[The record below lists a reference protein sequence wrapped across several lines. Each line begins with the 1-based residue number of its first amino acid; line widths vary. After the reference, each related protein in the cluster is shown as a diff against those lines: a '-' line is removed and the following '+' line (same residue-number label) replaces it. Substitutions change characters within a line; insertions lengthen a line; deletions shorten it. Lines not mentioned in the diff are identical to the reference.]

1 MKSNK
6 ENVATSATK
15 SPFTLGAS
23 KKIVAADAG
32 VRTSTEVK
40 PVLELSSQFN
50 KFRLN
55 KMASELTNLVA
66 GDKVKILINTGA
78 ESIDGHYLI
87 ARANDTD
94 SACAKLLAAGGAKGH
109 SAQQFNY
116 SGMYGRMWQTEVG
129 ASDKGAKAFI
139 AEGNAIEAK
148 SGATYLTSKV
158 EYEVVKVDDISEES
172 PLEVNGVEYTEV
184 YALISPV
191 RTAVEPKAEVATED
205 SEESNTS
212 ETTNDEVEA

>member
-6 ENVATSATK
+6 DIVATATK
-15 SPFTLGAS
+15 SPFTLGKTKVVSAQ
-23 KKIVAADAG
+23 AG

-55 KMASELTNLVA
+55 KLGSELMNVVA
-66 GDKVKILINTGA
+66 GDKVKLLINTGA

-87 ARANDTD
+87 TVAKDVDT
-94 SACAKLLAAGGAKGH
+94 ACAKLLAAGGAKGH
-109 SAQQFNY
+109 AVQQFNY

-191 RTAVEPKAEVATED
+191 RTPVEPKAEVAKED
-205 SEESNTS
+205 SEEPNTS

>member
-6 ENVATSATK
+6 DIVATATK

-191 RTAVEPKAEVATED
+191 RTAVEPKAEVAKED
-205 SEESNTS
+205 SDETGTP
-212 ETTNDEVEA
+212 ETTIEEVEA